1 MTLLEKLNTINVPR
15 VVPLHDGKAL
25 TAEEFWDSFIVHNLP
40 EKDVVLKW
48 HRVLME
54 YVKRPDAMFAIRGYN
69 TAAKDNYDSLR
80 RGFLT
85 RTNTGYSFFYTDNF
99 HAAYY
104 LKMALDGYVPTVDEM
119 IDAYNSRKFPAR
131 FGRDTSNER
140 SMMAMPKGID
150 PGIQTAGYKIAHIL
164 NVGKDYFV
172 QGQSISLSR
181 IVQEYFDGGERT
193 DWKWYTDRTGSYFLR
208 DYGVHPDARKFLVAE
223 FLRFVHPFNYFL
235 TPKKTC
241 ALSSVSSDIAEYQP
255 LVNFVKA
262 KYATLY
268 EGAYREFL
276 SLVMPEKG
284 PQTPVCGNGIV
295 DLMYGLNCIETPAS
309 QQTPKRTN
317 PAKALQSQSQVIP
330 SSPVQITKDLEL
342 RIVTEYL
349 IDPQTSFR
357 KLERQFMG
365 IDSPARGGGFAA
377 KNIIN
382 SYGIVAEMKGI
393 LASTSIEQVIQA
405 ATGKRRDTLCLVKE
419 ILSRKLYTT

>member
-15 VVPLHDGKAL
+15 VVPLQNGKVP
-25 TAEEFWDSFIVHNLP
+25 TAEEFWDSFIIRNLP

-85 RTNTGYSFFYTDNF
+85 RTNAGYSFFYTDNF

-181 IVQEYFDGGERT
+181 IVREHFDGGERT

-208 DYGVHPDARKFLVAE
+208 DYEVNPNARKFLVAE

-235 TPKKTC
+235 TPKKSC

-255 LVNFVKA
+255 LVDFVQA
-262 KYATLY
+262 KYATMY
-268 EGAYREFL
+268 EDAYKEFL
-276 SLVMPEKG
+276 LLVMPEKSV
-284 PQTPVCGNGIV
+284 QVPVRGKIII
-295 DLMYGLNCIETPAS
+295 DLTYGLNCVETPAS
-309 QQTPKRTN
+309 QQMSKRI
-317 PAKALQSQSQVIP
+317 PPRAALQSQSRVVP
-330 SSPVQITKDLEL
+330 SSPVQVTKELEL

-349 IDPQTSFR
+349 INPKTSFR
-357 KLERQFMG
+357 KLEQQFMG
-365 IDSPARGGGFAA
+365 IDGPARGGGFAA

-393 LASTSIEQVIQA
+393 LASASIEQVIQA
-405 ATGKRRDTLCLVKE
+405 ATGKRRDTLCLVRE
-419 ILSRKLYTT
+419 ALSRKPYTM

>member
-15 VVPLHDGKAL
+15 VVPLQEGKAQ
-25 TAEEFWDSFIVHNLP
+25 TAEEFWDSFIIHNLP
-40 EKDVVLKW
+40 AKDVVLKW

-85 RTNTGYSFFYTDNF
+85 KTNAGYSFFYTDNF

-150 PGIQTAGYKIAHIL
+150 PGIQTAGYKLAHIL

-181 IVQEYFDGGERT
+181 IVQKYFDGGERT
-193 DWKWYTDRTGSYFLR
+193 DWKWCADRTGSYFLR
-208 DYGVHPDARKFLVAE
+208 DYEVHPSARSFLVAE

-235 TPKKTC
+235 TPKKAC
-241 ALSSVSSDIAEYQP
+241 ALSSVSSDIAEYPP
-255 LVNFVKA
+255 LVDFVQA
-262 KYATLY
+262 KYAIMY
-268 EGAYREFL
+268 GEAYKEFL
-276 SLVMPEKG
+276 SLVMPQEFT
-284 PQTPVCGNGIV
+284 QAPVCGNIIV
-295 DLMYGLNCIETPAS
+295 GLKYGLNCVERPAS
-309 QQTPKRTN
+309 QQTPKRATSVT
-317 PAKALQSQSQVIP
+317 ALQNRSRVIP
-330 SSPVQITKDLEL
+330 SGPVQVTKELEL
-342 RIVTEYL
+342 CIVTEYL
-349 IDPQTSFR
+349 INPKTSFR

-393 LASTSIEQVIQA
+393 FASDSVEQVIQA
-405 ATGKRRDTLCLVKE
+405 ATGKRRDTLCLVRE
-419 ILSRKLYTT
+419 ALSRKSYTM